1 MLTLV
6 AMAQAPAKARE
17 GADEELFREN
27 APKFH
32 LNFSVGEFD
41 RNGLLLTPDIEVDS
55 IRQIR
60 RPQKLCKT
68 DSKFNVT
75 FPGMQLRDLMGN
87 VAAVIT
93 SCRPNKGPL
102 RQFAANRGEGRVM
115 GPRFSNS
122 VPKAS

>member
-1 MLTLV
+1 MLCQMLAVGISFVALTLF
-6 AMAQAPAKARE
+6 ASAKARE

-41 RNGLLLTPDIEVDS
+41 RNGLLVTPDIEVDS

-75 FPGMQLRDLMGN
+75 FPGMQLRDYIVLNGQCGGRN
-87 VAAVIT
+87 FIVQAQQGALTAI
-93 SCRPNKGPL
+93 R
-102 RQFAANRGEGRVM
+102 RQPGGRS
-115 GPRFSNS
+115 R
-122 VPKAS
+122 